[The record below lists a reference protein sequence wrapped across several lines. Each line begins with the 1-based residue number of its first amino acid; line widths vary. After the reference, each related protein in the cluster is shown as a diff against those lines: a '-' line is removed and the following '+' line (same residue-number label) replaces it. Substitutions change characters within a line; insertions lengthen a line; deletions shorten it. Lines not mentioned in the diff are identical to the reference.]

1 MASPYTS
8 NSRPVYSETISYEQ
22 GRSMAMANRKNNS
35 LKPYKGNTIPLS
47 QLKKAAAPYVGTFQR
62 DAFESEAKQFYGD
75 QADIATYFSK
85 RTDKSIGFDSQG
97 RYALEAGKPLGGNAK
112 GPFGSKPNTKTPRDL
127 QGNIDFSA
135 FKPEQLKNAPSLG
148 SDINAYISNYASL
161 EATRPLTLQES
172 RTRDTLISLNT
183 GGAGGASQILGM
195 SAQSTA
201 SIEAENK
208 ARQLELT
215 ARNKADTERSS
226 GNYALIQR
234 SIDKNRTRVQERQ
247 SRSKTSV
254 VNMGYNNTGIGIPT
268 TRSGTGT

>member
-1 MASPYTS
+1 
-8 NSRPVYSETISYEQ
+8 
-22 GRSMAMANRKNNS
+22 MAMSNRANNS
-35 LKPYKGNTIPLS
+35 LKPYKGNTIPIS

-85 RTDKSIGFDSQG
+85 RTNKDIGFDSQG

-112 GPFGSKPNTKTPRDL
+112 GPFGSKPKTKTPLDF

-135 FKPEQLKNAPSLG
+135 FKPEQLANAPSLG

-183 GGAGGASQILGM
+183 GGANGASQILGM

-254 VNMGYNNTGIGIPT
+254 VNTGYNNTGIGIPT